1 LTRSGLSLVLAT
13 VLEVSGTTARK
24 LPQGITKVL
33 PFVLMFLCYELSLS
47 ALTLAFT
54 RIEVSVTY
62 AVWSGLG
69 TALIAPVGVLWLK
82 EVCRPCQDRRSKSK
96 AHGFSSP

>member
-1 LTRSGLSLVLAT
+1 MLAI

-47 ALTLAFT
+47 ALTLASHT
-54 RIEVSVTY
+54 HRGEC
-62 AVWSGLG
+62 G
-69 TALIAPVGVLWLK
+69 
-82 EVCRPCQDRRSKSK
+82 
-96 AHGFSSP
+96 